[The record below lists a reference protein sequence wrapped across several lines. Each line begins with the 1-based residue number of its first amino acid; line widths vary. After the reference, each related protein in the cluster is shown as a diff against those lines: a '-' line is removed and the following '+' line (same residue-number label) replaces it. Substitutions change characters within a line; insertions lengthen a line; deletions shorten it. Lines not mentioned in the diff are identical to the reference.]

1 MKTMRWH
8 RYPAVPAIMMFL
20 MLTAVAVA
28 QDVPKGTVIGTWELK
43 FDNGVQGKLVVD
55 KNKATIDIPNF
66 FQGEGSTDDRGDYAE
81 FFMTGKNAKEL
92 FVWAFIK
99 GGVLEGGVQ
108 DKAPCEDLKK
118 ALGPA
123 VKVSTTSCRASF
135 KATKK

>member
-55 KNKATIDIPNF
+55 KNKATIDIPKF
-66 FQGEGSTDDRGDYAE
+66 FQGEGRTDDRGDYAE
-81 FFMTGKNAKEL
+81 FWFSRKSGNPL
-92 FVWAFIK
+92 FVFGFIK
-99 GGVLEGGVQ
+99 GGVLEGAVQ
-108 DKAPCEDLKK
+108 DRARCEDLKK
-118 ALGPA
+118 VFGPA
-123 VKVSTTSCRASF
+123 VEVGDTCKASF